1 MVSWFINEGTSYRI
15 QYSLWQVILQLC
27 NDAMVNLIELDMTLA
42 QVLCSGK
49 IFKFMLNNVW
59 YIKIPRAKKFGSE
72 KKQNKVSIGYKPIN
86 ME

>member
-1 MVSWFINEGTSYRI
+1 
-15 QYSLWQVILQLC
+15 
-27 NDAMVNLIELDMTLA
+27 
-42 QVLCSGK
+42 
-49 IFKFMLNNVW
+49 MLNNVW